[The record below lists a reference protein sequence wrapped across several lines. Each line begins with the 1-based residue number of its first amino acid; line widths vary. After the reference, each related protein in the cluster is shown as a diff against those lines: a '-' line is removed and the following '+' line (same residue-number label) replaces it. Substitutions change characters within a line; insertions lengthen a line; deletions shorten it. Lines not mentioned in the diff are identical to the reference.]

1 MQGFSRAVFQR
12 EREFAECKFF
22 AKAKEER
29 KATGEKELNI
39 RYGKN
44 MIEREN
50 MGIITVKKF
59 SEVLK

>member
-1 MQGFSRAVFQR
+1 MQNAN
-12 EREFAECKFF
+12 FF